1 MPVAKKLQSSD
12 SNIADAVVQKFI
24 REVSGAREAL
34 ETANGAYRAT
44 LKAAKG
50 AGINQKQLLA
60 AMADARRD
68 PDQVAI
74 DDRDHARYR
83 ALLNMPVHQMEL
95 FGGGGDQAPDQP
107 SLVDGEPTDHQL
119 WEATEAGK
127 TAGRTGGDVGANPHE
142 NAGLNAAWARG
153 FKAGLSAI
161 AREMAPGAS
170 VAPTRRR
177 RESTAQ
183 PSDPSQH

>member
-12 SNIADAVVQKFI
+12 GNVPDAVIQKFI

-34 ETANGAYRAT
+34 DTANGEYRAA

-68 PDQVAI
+68 PGQVAI

-83 ALLNMPVHQMEL
+83 ALLHMPVHQMEL
-95 FGGGGDQAPDQP
+95 FGGGGDDAPKEA
-107 SLVDGEPTDHQL
+107 SLVNGEPTDHQL

-127 TAGRTGGDVGANPHE
+127 TAGKTGGDVNANPHE
-142 NAGLNAAWARG
+142 HPAMHAAWARG

-177 RESTAQ
+177 RESTVQ
-183 PSDPSQH
+183 PSDQSQH